1 MAARRMNGVMKF
13 DDAVISAV
21 TGHMNDD
28 HLQDNLIIAKAFGYP
43 EATASIMTGLDAEA
57 GIWQVTDAEGEHEL
71 RVNWVTGPIVE
82 RAQVRSEAAKLY
94 KAACDKLGI
103 SARRE
108 EAAAPG
114 AHHGHGGSGEQAQP
128 EAAGGAAN
136 GATDAAKPFSQVI
149 RESSWDDHEDSEK
162 STFMEDIMRGVATKQ
177 DYIDLV
183 IQHYFMYVAL
193 EDVSTQLNGHPIFD
207 ALHPVDLVRLG
218 TLEADLEFLIGADWR
233 EKIAPVPATEAYVA
247 RIREVGAE
255 QWIPGIVA
263 HHYTRYLGDLSG
275 GQIISR
281 RVSKQHGFTG
291 EGVEFYNFTSLGDL
305 TEFKTAYREG
315 LDRLGAS
322 LDEAEQA
329 RMIAEIGRAYA
340 FNTAVFV
347 DLSKQKAA
355 ASN

>member
-1 MAARRMNGVMKF
+1 MNGVMKF

-28 HLQDNLIIAKAFGYP
+28 HLDDSLIIARAFGYP
-43 EATASIMTGLDAEA
+43 EATASTMTGLDAEA
-57 GIWQVTDAEGEHEL
+57 GIWQVTDAEGEREL
-71 RVNWVTGPIVE
+71 RVNWVTGPITE
-82 RAQVRSEAAKLY
+82 RAQIRSEAAKLY

-108 EAAAPG
+108 HAAAPG
-114 AHHGHGGSGEQAQP
+114 GHHGHGGSDEQA
-128 EAAGGAAN
+128 
-136 GATDAAKPFSQVI
+136 TDEAKPFSQVI

-162 STFMEDIMRGVATKQ
+162 STFMEDIMRGIATKQ

-193 EDVSTQLNGHPIFD
+193 EDVSAQLKGHPIFD

-218 TLEADLEFLIGADWR
+218 TLEADLEFLVGADWR
-233 EKIAPVPATEAYVA
+233 DKIEPVPATEEYVA
-247 RIREVGAE
+247 RIREVGAK
-255 QWIPGIVA
+255 QWIPGIIA

-281 RVSKQHGFTG
+281 RVSKQHGFTA
-291 EGVEFYNFTSLGDL
+291 EGVEFYNFETLGDL
-305 TEFKTAYREG
+305 NEFKTSYREG

-329 RMIAEIGRAYA
+329 RMIAEIGKAYA

-355 ASN
+355 A